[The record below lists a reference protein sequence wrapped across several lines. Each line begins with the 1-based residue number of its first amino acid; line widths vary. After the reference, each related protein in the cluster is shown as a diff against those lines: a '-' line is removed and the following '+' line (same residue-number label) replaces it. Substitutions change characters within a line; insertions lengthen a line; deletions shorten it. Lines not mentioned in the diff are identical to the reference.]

1 MLCDEGCDSR
11 VHIHNLFLFVFG
23 VVFFFNVF
31 DRAHLSLRVTII
43 TIGEK
48 ISIFKF
54 LEAFNCTIN
63 KIRTLTFVVLVGKP
77 CMAEWL

>member
-1 MLCDEGCDSR
+1 MR
-11 VHIHNLFLFVFG
+11 VVIHVYIYIIFFCLFLG
-23 VVFFFNVF
+23 LLFFNVF

>member
-1 MLCDEGCDSR
+1 MR
-11 VHIHNLFLFVFG
+11 VVIHVYIYIIFFCLFLGLF
-23 VVFFFNVF
+23 FFFNVF

>member
-11 VHIHNLFLFVFG
+11 VHIHNLFFNVFG
-23 VVFFFNVF
+23 VVFFNVF